1 MRARQQHKYVGCFV
15 TGQYGI
21 GQRDELGGGGTE
33 SGEDSVPGGTKSGHQ
48 DLNPGSQSP
57 NTTRAAQPLP
67 SNYPLSLENSGED
80 GIASVNFILDRWLS
94 PSFFS
99 LDGGGREGVKG
110 DASN

>member
-1 MRARQQHKYVGCFV
+1 MWGALSPASM
-15 TGQYGI
+15 
-21 GQRDELGGGGTE
+21 ELVRE
-33 SGEDSVPGGTKSGHQ
+33 MSSEEGEQSQGEASVPGGTKSGHR

-57 NTTRAAQPLP
+57 NTSRAPQPLP